1 MTGAIRKILSEKP
14 NEFDPRKYLTSAMD
28 AMKEVCGDRLKRFGA
43 EGMASK
49 IKVFTLD
56 QMAHKYL

>member
-1 MTGAIRKILSEKP
+1 MLMSCEA
-14 NEFDPRKYLTSAMD
+14 NEFDPRKYLTPAMD
-28 AMKEVCGDRLKRFGA
+28 AMKEVCSDRLKRFGA

-49 IKVFTLD
+49 IKVLTLD

>member
-1 MTGAIRKILSEKP
+1 M
-14 NEFDPRKYLTSAMD
+14 N
-28 AMKEVCGDRLKRFGA
+28 AMKEVCSDRLKRFGA